1 MPDDEGFDRLADA
14 AIRVHRL
21 TASHGTPA
29 MQLLSR
35 LLLME
40 IGTEIAARRE
50 ADAAAND
57 NPHGSEE
64 PDT

>member
-1 MPDDEGFDRLADA
+1 MSDEDGFDRMVEA
-14 AIRVHRL
+14 AIGTHQLLV
-21 TASHGTPA
+21 AHGTPT

-40 IGTEIAARRE
+40 VGAEIAAQSD

-57 NPHGSEE
+57 NPDGL
-64 PDT
+64 DD